1 MKDIING
8 FREHQIKLNK
18 SEKTI
23 KTYVEYIEK
32 FIKEYDITVENIEML
47 SSSDFA
53 KQFLEDE
60 LAKGFA
66 PGTINRKK
74 NTISVFSNYLMFLNM
89 IPENKFKQ
97 LSSVK
102 DDHKKVDV
110 YTDEQ
115 LEKML
120 DYLDNKITENN
131 FQRKVDL
138 KVWKMQRCIIHL
150 LMTSGMRIS
159 EVVKMRIND
168 FDLSNGNAYA
178 IRGKGF
184 NGNISRKNAFNKEE
198 AEELKHYLKIRS
210 EIKIAEGDEE
220 FLFISPLNKKHINEQ
235 TVRMFVK
242 RMFKEI
248 GIEGTLHEYRHTK
261 ATDLINKGIDVK
273 KVSLFLGHANQN
285 TTERYYIKG
294 NDDTM
299 EELANL

>member
-8 FREHQIKLNK
+8 FMEHQIKLNK

-184 NGNISRKNAFNKEE
+184 NGNISRKNAFNKEV
-198 AEELKHYLKIRS
+198 AEELKDYLKIRS

-220 FLFISPLNKKHINEQ
+220 FLFISALNKKHINEQ

>member
-8 FREHQIKLNK
+8 YREHQIKLNK

-184 NGNISRKNAFNKEE
+184 NGNISRKNAFNKEV
-198 AEELKHYLKIRS
+198 AEELKDYLKIRS

-285 TTERYYIKG
+285 TTERCYIKG

>member
-8 FREHQIKLNK
+8 FMEHQIKLNK

-184 NGNISRKNAFNKEE
+184 NGNISRKNAFNKEVV
-198 AEELKHYLKIRS
+198 EELREYLEIRS

-220 FLFISPLNKKHINEQ
+220 FLFISPLNKKHITEQ

>member
-8 FREHQIKLNK
+8 FMEHQIKLNK

-184 NGNISRKNAFNKEE
+184 NGNISRKNAFNKEV
-198 AEELKHYLKIRS
+198 AEELRDYLKIRS

>member
-184 NGNISRKNAFNKEE
+184 NGNISRKNAFNKEV
-198 AEELKHYLKIRS
+198 AEELKDYLKIRS

>member
-8 FREHQIKLNK
+8 FREYQIKLNK
-18 SEKTI
+18 SEQTI

-32 FIKEYDITVENIEML
+32 FIKEYDITVENIEIL

-74 NTISVFSNYLMFLNM
+74 NTISVFSSYLMFLNI

-97 LSSVK
+97 LSSMRN
-102 DDHKKVDV
+102 DHKKVDV

-159 EVVKMRIND
+159 EVVKMRIKD

-184 NGNISRKNAFNKEE
+184 NGNISRKNAFNKEV
-198 AEELKHYLKIRS
+198 AEELREYLKIRS

-220 FLFISPLNKKHINEQ
+220 FLFISPLNKKHITEQ

-261 ATDLINKGIDVK
+261 ASDLINKGVDVK

>member
-18 SEKTI
+18 SEKPI

-168 FDLSNGNAYA
+168 FDLLNGNAYA

-184 NGNISRKNAFNKEE
+184 NGNISRKNAFNKEV
-198 AEELKHYLKIRS
+198 AEELKDYLKIRS

>member
-8 FREHQIKLNK
+8 FMEHQIKLNK

-23 KTYVEYIEK
+23 KTYVEYIEN
-32 FIKEYDITVENIEML
+32 FIKEYDITVKNIEIL

-53 KQFLEDE
+53 KQFLENE

-102 DDHKKVDV
+102 DDHKKIDV

-184 NGNISRKNAFNKEE
+184 NGNISRKNAFNKEVV
-198 AEELKHYLKIRS
+198 EELKDYLKIRS

>member
-53 KQFLEDE
+53 KQFLEDN

-184 NGNISRKNAFNKEE
+184 NGNISRKNAFNKEV
-198 AEELKHYLKIRS
+198 AEELKDYLKIRS

>member
-1 MKDIING
+1 MKGIING
-8 FREHQIKLNK
+8 FMEHQIKLNK

-102 DDHKKVDV
+102 DDHKKIDV

-184 NGNISRKNAFNKEE
+184 NGNISRKNAFNKEV
-198 AEELKHYLKIRS
+198 AEELKDYLKIRS

>member
-8 FREHQIKLNK
+8 FREYQIKLNK

-23 KTYVEYIEK
+23 KTYVEYIEN

-53 KQFLEDE
+53 KQFIDNE

-74 NTISVFSNYLMFLNM
+74 NTISVFSSYLMFLNM

-102 DDHKKVDV
+102 DDHKKIDV

-184 NGNISRKNAFNKEE
+184 NGNISRKNAFNKEV
-198 AEELKHYLKIRS
+198 AEELKDYLKIRS

-220 FLFISPLNKKHINEQ
+220 FLFISPLNKKHITEQ

-248 GIEGTLHEYRHTK
+248 GIEGIT
-261 ATDLINKGIDVK
+261 INI
-273 KVSLFLGHANQN
+273 
-285 TTERYYIKG
+285 
-294 NDDTM
+294 
-299 EELANL
+299 

>member
-184 NGNISRKNAFNKEE
+184 NGNISRKNAFNKEV
-198 AEELKHYLKIRS
+198 AEELKDYLKIRS
-210 EIKIAEGDEE
+210 EIKIAEGDEK

>member
-1 MKDIING
+1 MKDIINW

-184 NGNISRKNAFNKEE
+184 NGNISRKNAFNKEV
-198 AEELKHYLKIRS
+198 AEELKDYLKIRS

>member
-53 KQFLEDE
+53 KQFLENE

-74 NTISVFSNYLMFLNM
+74 NTISVFSNYLIFLNM

-102 DDHKKVDV
+102 DDHKKIDV

-184 NGNISRKNAFNKEE
+184 NGNISRKNAFNKEV
-198 AEELKHYLKIRS
+198 AEELKDYLKIRS

>member
-8 FREHQIKLNK
+8 FMEHQIKLNK

-184 NGNISRKNAFNKEE
+184 NGNISRKNAFNKEV
-198 AEELKHYLKIRS
+198 AEELKDYLKIRS

>member
-23 KTYVEYIEK
+23 KTYVEYIEN

-47 SSSDFA
+47 SNSDFA
-53 KQFLEDE
+53 KQFIDNE

-184 NGNISRKNAFNKEE
+184 NGNISRKNAFNKEV
-198 AEELKHYLKIRS
+198 AEELKDYLKIRS

>member
-8 FREHQIKLNK
+8 FMEHQIKLNK

-184 NGNISRKNAFNKEE
+184 NGNISRKNAFNKEVV
-198 AEELKHYLKIRS
+198 EELKDYLKIRS

>member
-23 KTYVEYIEK
+23 KTYVENIEK

-168 FDLSNGNAYA
+168 FDLSIGNAYA

-184 NGNISRKNAFNKEE
+184 NGNISRKNAFNKEV
-198 AEELKHYLKIRS
+198 AEELKDYLKIRS

>member
-23 KTYVEYIEK
+23 KTYVEYIEN

-53 KQFLEDE
+53 KQFIDNE

-184 NGNISRKNAFNKEE
+184 NGNISRKNAFNKEV
-198 AEELKHYLKIRS
+198 AEELKDYLKIRS

>member
-8 FREHQIKLNK
+8 FREYQIKLNR

-23 KTYVEYIEK
+23 KTYVEYIEN

-53 KQFLEDE
+53 KQFIDNE

-102 DDHKKVDV
+102 NDHKKIDI

-159 EVVKMRIND
+159 EVIKMRIND

-184 NGNISRKNAFNKEE
+184 NGNISRKNAFNKEV
-198 AEELKHYLKIRS
+198 AEELREYLEIRS

-220 FLFISPLNKKHINEQ
+220 FLFISPLNKKHITEQ

-273 KVSLFLGHANQN
+273 KVSLFLGHAYQN

>member
-184 NGNISRKNAFNKEE
+184 NGNISRKNAFNKEV
-198 AEELKHYLKIRS
+198 AEELKDYLKIRS

-273 KVSLFLGHANQN
+273 KVDP
-285 TTERYYIKG
+285 K
-294 NDDTM
+294 TM
-299 EELANL
+299 ESKKLVYS

>member
-184 NGNISRKNAFNKEE
+184 NGNISRKNAFNKEV
-198 AEELKHYLKIRS
+198 AEELKDYLKIRS

-220 FLFISPLNKKHINEQ
+220 FLFISALNKKHINEQ